1 MVRRVFIATLA
12 SMAMTGLVMAHG
24 NTLWEHFKGA
34 LPEMDERAFMYE
46 DNGGQEVY
54 SGTKEQNIY
63 LYNVIHTEPILGSLA
78 FPPSTVEGTSTAGWT
93 DSGSVVRLNTAAD
106 SVGIGTTNPPEKLS
120 VVGGNFYL
128 SGNLSASGG
137 TYNLGST
144 NGTST
149 LSVQSGLLGIGTTT
163 PRATLAVQGTGLFA
177 GTTTVGGLISTSTIT
192 STGSGTSTYGGGIS
206 VTTGCFA
213 IGTTC
218 VAGSGASG
226 YTLLSA
232 PADVGV
238 SITNSV
244 KATTSLISSLIL
256 ANTLTANSAIRI
268 TGFATTTVSG
278 NNTQVFVNFNMSLG
292 GGATTTCGAYI
303 GDGTNATYS
312 ATSTYSFVLRVNSAS
327 SQSLKCYSKTDSTVV
342 RISNY
347 QGGSTGG
354 QTVFPSGDFSSVSS
368 NVDTSANQTLFFA
381 GFQTAAGSPGT
392 TNVSFYGITAELL
405 KP

>member
-46 DNGGQEVY
+46 DHGGQEVY

-78 FPPSTVEGTSTAGWT
+78 FPPSTLEGTSTAGWT

-177 GTTTVGGLISTSTIT
+177 GTTTVGGLISTST
-192 STGSGTSTYGGGIS
+192 
-206 VTTGCFA
+206 
-213 IGTTC
+213 
-218 VAGSGASG
+218 
-226 YTLLSA
+226 
-232 PADVGV
+232 
-238 SITNSV
+238 ITNSV

-392 TNVSFYGITAELL
+392 TNVSFYGIPDELL